1 MCVCVCVCVQ
11 CSFVV
16 IYRNHPLKIIGLWLQ
31 TSIPLT
37 GEYENLLIGIFM
49 GGSQA
54 IVTN

>member
-1 MCVCVCVCVQ
+1 MCVCVCVQ